1 MQMVRNFKSAKI
13 QLTLTNSE
21 HPKGVKHPFNNIIED
36 VTNEQVAQ
44 FSAAIEM
51 LTAEK
56 CLDTDIIV
64 TSQVAL
70 NRQLIS
76 RRKLTYAY
84 IKLNFQG

>member
-44 FSAAIEM
+44 FAAIEI

-64 TSQVAL
+64 TSQVAM
-70 NRQLIS
+70 N
-76 RRKLTYAY
+76 
-84 IKLNFQG
+84 N